1 VGQDNFNWI
10 VNAVAE
16 MAVKMALQ
24 GKNPASELR
33 WANFL
38 NGSGEE
44 AKPTARKKRKAAI
57 PAAMNLR
64 ISD

>member
-1 VGQDNFNWI
+1 VGEENFNWI

-16 MAVKMALQ
+16 MAVKMALH

-38 NGSGEE
+38 NGAGEE
-44 AKPTARKKRKAAI
+44 AKPPARKKRKAAI
-57 PAAMNLR
+57 PTAMNLR

>member
-1 VGQDNFNWI
+1 VGEENFNWI

-16 MAVKMALQ
+16 MAVKSALQ

-38 NGSGEE
+38 NGTGEE
-44 AKPTARKKRKAAI
+44 AKPPARKKRKASI
-57 PAAMNLR
+57 PTAMNLR